1 MVAIQT
7 PLQTTLIHE
16 HRLFAHEDADRV
28 SHWVIRD
35 NQARRVVIDLKRAEE
50 ATTSAFAR
58 LVLLRRSLLRDGRDL
73 QLVNLRQNA
82 KALYD
87 ISRLRA
93 VLPSGERV

>member
-1 MVAIQT
+1 MVAIHT
-7 PLQTTLIHE
+7 PLQTTLVHE

-28 SHWVIRD
+28 SHWVIQDSR
-35 NQARRVVIDLKRAEE
+35 ARRIAIDLKRAEE

-73 QLVNLRQNA
+73 QLVNLSRSA
-82 KALYD
+82 KALYE
-87 ISRLRA
+87 ISRLCA